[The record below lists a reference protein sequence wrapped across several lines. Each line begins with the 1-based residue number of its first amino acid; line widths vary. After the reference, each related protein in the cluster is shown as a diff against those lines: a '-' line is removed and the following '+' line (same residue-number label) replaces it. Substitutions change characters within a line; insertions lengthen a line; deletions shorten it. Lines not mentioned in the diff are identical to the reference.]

1 MSKVITLKKPIFY
14 LLVVLSLLFIPG
26 VAAGL
31 EVQTTIAITGENLI
45 IDKEAGA
52 NTEVGWSGIKYVD
65 YFHTQ
70 SLGIYAPSNVNYTSD
85 FSLLSSTEKNT
96 TLNVDSA
103 FEATNIYQ
111 TTSIMDY
118 RLKSKQSFWT
128 RGDTEAVTMFA
139 VDNHSASF
147 DLASAVTGEGGYRLL
162 VRNSTDWHTKEY
174 YDTADYK
181 GTLELLIGSF
191 IGAPYYPA
199 AGLGEEWLI
208 CPNGQEWGTNR
219 FETP

>member
-1 MSKVITLKKPIFY
+1 MTKAITLKKPIFY

-31 EVQTTIAITGENLI
+31 EVQTTIAITGEDLI
-45 IDKEAGA
+45 IDKEASV
-52 NTEVGWSGIKYVD
+52 NSEVGWSGIKYVD

-70 SLGIYAPSNVNYTSD
+70 SLGRYAPSNINYTSD

-111 TTSIMDY
+111 ITSVMDY
-118 RLKSKQSFWT
+118 RLRSKQSFWT
-128 RGDTEAVTMFA
+128 KGDTEAVTMFA

-147 DLASAVTGEGGYRLL
+147 DLAQVVTGAGGYRLL

-174 YDTADYK
+174 YDTANYK
-181 GTLELLIGSF
+181 GSMELLIGSF
-191 IGAPYYPA
+191 IGEPYYPA
-199 AGLGEEWLI
+199 AGLGGWLD
-208 CPNGQEWGTNR
+208 CPHGPTFADYKIEK
-219 FETP
+219 P

>member
-1 MSKVITLKKPIFY
+1 MTKAITLKKPIFY
-14 LLVVLSLLFIPG
+14 LLMVLSLLFIPG

-31 EVQTTIAITGENLI
+31 EVQTTIAIIGENLI

-52 NTEVGWSGIKYVD
+52 NTEVGWSGIKYTD

-70 SLGIYAPSNVNYTSD
+70 SLGIYAPSNINYTSD
-85 FSLLSSTEKNT
+85 FSLLSSTKQNT

-111 TTSIMDY
+111 TTSVMDY

-128 RGDTEAVTMFA
+128 EGDTEAVTMFA

-147 DLASAVTGEGGYRLL
+147 DLAQELEGAGGYRLS
-162 VRNSTDWHTKEY
+162 VWNSTGRHTKEY

-181 GTLELLIGSF
+181 GTLELLVGSF
-191 IGAPYYPA
+191 IGEPYYPA
-199 AGLGEEWLI
+199 AGVNDWLR
-208 CPNGQEWGTNR
+208 CPNGQEWGDVIIG
-219 FETP
+219 EP